1 MNSLATTGQQGPDEA
16 FTADDP
22 GRVQDLPWWA
32 RTRGFGWVLLVCG
45 VGSFYGAVELTLERI
60 QLYINP
66 DHIAACDVGGAF
78 SCSTV
83 MKSAQATVF
92 GPPNPFIGLVG
103 FTILIVVG
111 VVLTTGTRLPR
122 WFMNMNLL
130 GTAAATGFL
139 VWLYTQAVYEIG
151 SLCLYCMVCWFFMG
165 LLLPVHL
172 ARNILTNDLPA
183 PRWLRGWAQHGAWL
197 TSFILLV
204 ACAASI
210 VVVFS
215 NQFFG

>member
-1 MNSLATTGQQGPDEA
+1 MNSLASTNHQGSGENLA
-16 FTADDP
+16 ADRS
-22 GRVQDLPWWA
+22 GRVHELPWWA
-32 RTRGFGWVLLVCG
+32 STRGFGWVVLVCG
-45 VGSFYGAVELTLERI
+45 VGSLYGAVELTLERI

-66 DHIAACDVGGAF
+66 NHIAACDVGGAF

-83 MKSAQATVF
+83 MKSAQASVF

-103 FTILIVVG
+103 FTVLIVVG
-111 VVLTTGTRLPR
+111 VVLATGTRLPR
-122 WFMNMNLL
+122 WFMNAHLL

-165 LLLPVHL
+165 LLLPVHV

-183 PRWLRGWAQHGAWL
+183 PKVLRGWAQHGAWL
-197 TSFILLV
+197 TSFIVLV
-204 ACAASI
+204 ACAGSI
-210 VVVFS
+210 MVVFS
-215 NQFFG
+215 KQLFG